1 MKKGF
6 TPLETIGQ
14 SDKRKVSLTGFTLIE
29 VIIVIVMLV
38 ILTAASALL
47 YQAILLNWSSQ
58 QMRAGIGIDMD
69 RGVEELVRDLREAK
83 QVQSANDEIRFTQD
97 NSAYYIYYLYHI
109 SDSYPLSFNQGLYQ
123 LRKAQLTGGISG
135 TFTYGSGQIILNDVL
150 SPPVSDLS
158 VSANL
163 ITIDA
168 SIQRGDETIRS
179 RTQVK
184 PRNV

>member
-6 TPLETIGQ
+6 T
-14 SDKRKVSLTGFTLIE
+14 LIE
-29 VIIVIVMLV
+29 LIIVIVMLV
-38 ILTAASALL
+38 ILTAVSAFL
-47 YQAILLNWSSQ
+47 YHAILLSWSSQ

-69 RGVEELVRDLREAK
+69 SGVEELVRDLREAR
-83 QVQSANDEIRFTQD
+83 QVQSVNDEIRFTQG
-97 NSAYYIYYLYHI
+97 SSVYYIYYLYNAN
-109 SDSYPLSFNQGLYQ
+109 DTYPLSFNQGAYQ

-135 TFTYGSGQIILNDVL
+135 NFTYGSGQIILNDVL

-158 VSANL
+158 MSANL

-168 SIQRGDETIRS
+168 SIQRGTEVIRS

-184 PRNV
+184 PRNL

>member
-1 MKKGF
+1 MKK
-6 TPLETIGQ
+6 
-14 SDKRKVSLTGFTLIE
+14 GFTLIE
-29 VIIVIVMLV
+29 VIIVIGMLV
-38 ILTAASALL
+38 ILTATSAFL
-47 YQAILLNWSSQ
+47 YQAILLSWSSQ

-69 RGVEELVRDLREAK
+69 RGVEELVRDLREAR

-97 NSAYYIYYLYHI
+97 NSAYYIYYLYNAN
-109 SDSYPLSFNQGLYQ
+109 DTYPLSFNQDAYQ
-123 LRKAQLTGGISG
+123 LRKTQLSGGISG
-135 TFTYGSGQIILNDVL
+135 NFTYGSGQIILNDVL

-158 VSANL
+158 VSVNL

-168 SIQRGDETIRS
+168 SIQRGNETIRS